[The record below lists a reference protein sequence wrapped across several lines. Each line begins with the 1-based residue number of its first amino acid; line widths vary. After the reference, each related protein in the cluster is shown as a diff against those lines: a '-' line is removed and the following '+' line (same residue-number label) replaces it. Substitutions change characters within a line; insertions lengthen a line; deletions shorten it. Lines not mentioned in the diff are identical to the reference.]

1 MQCTV
6 EVTVEEKEMR
16 DGRIIT
22 KAKNK
27 VDVEK
32 WFMNMNCDAWRYK
45 TMVGMKNIDIDS
57 AALNYG

>member
-1 MQCTV
+1 MELMMQCTV

-32 WFMNMNCDAWRYK
+32 
-45 TMVGMKNIDIDS
+45 
-57 AALNYG
+57 